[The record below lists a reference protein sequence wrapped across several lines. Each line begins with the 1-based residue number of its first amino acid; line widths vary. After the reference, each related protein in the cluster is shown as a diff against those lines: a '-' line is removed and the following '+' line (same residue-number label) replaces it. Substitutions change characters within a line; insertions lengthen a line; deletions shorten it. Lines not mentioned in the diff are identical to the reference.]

1 MNELSLAISTPKAL
15 AVVVGCSHPGV
26 ENRLEA
32 LHGHGWQQDW
42 VRRSHFQN
50 CKHALAGKILSVRF
64 PGWERAE
71 RVDRGSTQSITV
83 HYGELDL
90 SKAQGLEVLYKR
102 IKRAARF
109 VCGSD
114 HSPLT
119 MSRARH
125 ATECYQ
131 DTLEDAVRQ
140 VNRPRLTALHRAKT
154 KSGLG

>member
-1 MNELSLAISTPKAL
+1 MNAVIAKSALIVTLAAACIGHSAL
-15 AVVVGCSHPGV
+15 V
-26 ENRLEA
+26 
-32 LHGHGWQQDW
+32 
-42 VRRSHFQN
+42 
-50 CKHALAGKILSVRF
+50 HA
-64 PGWERAE
+64 ERA
-71 RVDRGSTQSITV
+71 DRGSTQSITI

-114 HSPLT
+114 RSPLT
-119 MSRARH
+119 TSRARH
-125 ATECYQ
+125 AMECYQ